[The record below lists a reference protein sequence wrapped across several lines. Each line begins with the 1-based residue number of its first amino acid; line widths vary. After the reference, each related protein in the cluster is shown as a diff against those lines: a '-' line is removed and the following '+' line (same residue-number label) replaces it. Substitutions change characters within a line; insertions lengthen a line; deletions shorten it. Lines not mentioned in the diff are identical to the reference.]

1 MPSVSA
7 QPLFNICPSC
17 GGSTAHPFAV
27 GGVCLRCAGLRA
39 LAGEDFALT
48 SPPEDTTENRPGE
61 LRRIGAYEIIDE
73 IGRGGMGR
81 VYAARQ
87 SALGRIVALK
97 ALSDTGNAAG
107 PELRFLREAQTAA
120 RLRHPHIVAVHDS
133 GRADGH
139 VFFTMDYVEGGD
151 LAQRL
156 RRGPLAPRAAAAM
169 LHQIAGALAYTHGE
183 GVLHRDLK
191 PSNILLDGDEPRL
204 ADFGLAAQ
212 LDPGGDLTAVTGVLG
227 TPHYL
232 APEALRG
239 GSAALTAAS
248 DLYAVGVIA
257 YEMLAGRT
265 PFAGASAVE
274 LPQLADQR
282 PPPSLRYLAPATPPD
297 LETITLKL
305 LEREPERRYA
315 SAAALAEDLRRFLA
329 GEPILAQPPGA
340 WTRFT
345 RYARRHRLA
354 FGIGAAFVTV
364 LLAAT
369 IISSSLAIRARRAE
383 QRALAEARTSKA
395 LSDFLQND
403 LLAQA
408 TPGEQPNR
416 DVRLRDVLDRAAQK
430 LDHRF
435 PDSPLLEADVRAVVA
450 GVYDTL
456 GEYDAAR
463 RQAERA
469 VALRE
474 KNLGANHSE
483 TISALLGL
491 ARILTDQGR
500 HAEAAPL
507 LERALASH
515 RAALGPDHPETLS
528 AANLLALNLRHR
540 ARLDEADALLTDTL
554 ARARRALPT
563 RDPITIRTLNVLAT
577 IRLEQMRHAEAEA
590 LLVEALRF
598 QTEAN
603 GEDNLDAAATRNDL
617 ALVLQQ
623 EGRVT
628 DALKLFQFNLALR
641 TRILG
646 SDHPHTFISLGNL
659 GGAYKAAGQLAEAE
673 ATQRAALDLGRRVLG
688 PEHPR
693 VLTSTSNLADTLRLR
708 DQCDE
713 AARLLRDLL
722 ATRQRLSGAD
732 NPQTIRVRQLL
743 AEVLMQQKRFADA
756 ESLLR
761 ESLPP
766 GGSPAAANAW
776 RTHVSRVLL
785 GQTVFRLGRPS
796 EAEALLL
803 AAYSALHPARETSP
817 AQRRA
822 ARDAALTLSE
832 LYAVDRRA
840 DESATWKKR
849 AEELN

>member
-7 QPLFNICPSC
+7 QPFFNICPSC

-39 LAGEDFALT
+39 LAGEDFALAPT
-48 SPPEDTTENRPGE
+48 ADPTAEPRPGE
-61 LRRIGAYEIIDE
+61 LRRIGAYEIIDD

-97 ALSDTGNAAG
+97 ALPDTGNAAG

-156 RRGPLAPRAAAAM
+156 RRGPLAPRDAAAM
-169 LHQIAGALAYTHGE
+169 LHKIAQALAYTHGE

-212 LDPGGDLTAVTGVLG
+212 LEPGGDLTAVTGVLG

-232 APEALRG
+232 APETLHG
-239 GSAALTAAS
+239 GSAAVTAAS
-248 DLYAVGVIA
+248 DLYALGVIA

-265 PFAGASAVE
+265 PFAGASAVT
-274 LPQLADQR
+274 LPQLVEQR

-329 GEPILAQPPGA
+329 GEPILAQPPGI

-345 RYARRHRLA
+345 RYARRHRVA
-354 FGIGAAFVTV
+354 FGIGAAFASV

-369 IISSSLAIRARRAE
+369 AISSSLAIRARRAE
-383 QRALAEARTSKA
+383 RDARAEAQTSRALA
-395 LSDFLQND
+395 DFLQND

-430 LDHRF
+430 IDHRF
-435 PDSPLLEADVRAVVA
+435 PDAPLLEADVRAVVA
-450 GVYDTL
+450 GVYDSL
-456 GEYDAAR
+456 GEYDSAR

-469 VALRE
+469 LALRE
-474 KNLGANHSE
+474 KNLGANHPE
-483 TISALLGL
+483 TISALIGL
-491 ARILTDQGR
+491 ALVLTDQGR
-500 HAEAAPL
+500 HTDAAPP
-507 LERALASH
+507 LERALAA
-515 RAALGPDHPETLS
+515 RRIVLGDDHAETLA
-528 AANLLALNLRHR
+528 AANLLALNLRNR
-540 ARLDEADALLTDTL
+540 SRTDEADALLTDTL
-554 ARARRALPT
+554 ARARRALPA
-563 RDPITIRTLNVLAT
+563 RDPVTIRALSVLAT
-577 IRLEQMRHAEAEA
+577 IRLEQSRRPEAEA
-590 LLVEALRF
+590 LLNEALRL
-598 QTEAN
+598 QTEAA

-623 EGRVT
+623 QGRAAE
-628 DALKLFQFNLALR
+628 ALALFQFNLALR
-641 TRILG
+641 TRVLG
-646 SDHPHTFISLGNL
+646 PDHPHTFISLGNL
-659 GGAYKAAGQLAEAE
+659 GGAYKAAGQLADAE
-673 ATQRAALDLGRRVLG
+673 ATQRAALELGRRVLG
-688 PEHPR
+688 AEHPR

-722 ATRQRLSGAD
+722 AIRQRLSGPE

-743 AEVLMQQKRFADA
+743 AEVLLQQKRFTEA

-761 ESLPP
+761 ASLPP
-766 GGSPAAANAW
+766 AGSPAAAAW

-785 GQTVFRLGRPS
+785 AQAVFRLGRNS
-796 EAEALLL
+796 EAETMLL
-803 AAYSALHPARETSP
+803 AAYAALHPAHETSP

-822 ARDAALTLSE
+822 AHDAAQTLQE
-832 LYAVDRRA
+832 LYTATDRPAEAAAWQKRA
-840 DESATWKKR
+840 DELK
-849 AEELN
+849 